1 MPPLNSS
8 ANHIRI
14 RDLLTE
20 LRRLSIEGGQKVVY
34 GDLNEATME
43 LDALLSLPSFA
54 GHERRITFLLAP
66 TGNLQQL
73 SIDSGWGYQFNDIAE
88 QIERNL

>member
-1 MPPLNSS
+1 MSD
-8 ANHIRI
+8 HIRI
-14 RDLLTE
+14 RELLTE
-20 LRRLSIEGGQKVVY
+20 LRSLSIEGGQRGVY
-34 GDLNEATME
+34 GDLNQAITE

-66 TGNLQQL
+66 TGNLQEL
-73 SIDSGWGYQFNDIAE
+73 SIDSGWGYQFNDLAE